1 MTTCCLRTRCIRC
14 CRHTNMLL
22 TSDDIK
28 AITRL
33 GYEPTYFIEEHN
45 GWLQLKNAQDR
56 CVFHTGERCGIYDH
70 RPLGCMLYP
79 IVYDIDSRNAILDA
93 DCPQRQQFS
102 LNARNVRTLTT
113 LIATLQRERAQRNKN
128 SSGSKTRTSGVDE

>member
-14 CRHTNMLL
+14 CRHTNMVL
-22 TSDDIK
+22 TSEDIA

-33 GYEPTYFIEEHN
+33 GYEPTYFVEEHN

-56 CVFHTGERCGIYDH
+56 CVFHTGERCSIYDH
-70 RPLGCMLYP
+70 RPAGCRLYP
-79 IVYDIDSRNAILDA
+79 IVYETNSRRAILDA

-102 LNARNVRTLTT
+102 LKTRNVHTLTT

-128 SSGSKTRTSGVDE
+128 PSTLKN